1 MADQG
6 QDTEITL
13 GVGKILV
20 MFFGLVVL
28 CGIFFGAGYT
38 IGKNRSSTSQQAGVE
53 QSAPGAVS
61 GGGAKQSPTAA
72 VPQPALKPQ
81 DCATSDGCGQPTS
94 ADLTFYKAVEQKDP
108 NAQLTPAAPA
118 QDKAEVPKPAP
129 EVGKTPSPNL
139 NTPAAGGYV
148 VQVAAV
154 SKQQDAEAL
163 VGALRKKQYP
173 VFIATPG
180 ADRLFHVQAGP
191 FSDVKEAESVRARLV
206 NDGYN
211 PILKR

>member
-6 QDTEITL
+6 SDTEITL
-13 GVGKILV
+13 GPGKILGL
-20 MFFGLVVL
+20 FFGLVIL

-38 IGKNRSSTSQQAGVE
+38 IGKNAATVQQAGLGQMVTGTAAGG
-53 QSAPGAVS
+53 SAKP
-61 GGGAKQSPTAA
+61 SPTAVGQSVA
-72 VPQPALKPQ
+72 KPQ
-81 DCATSDGCGQPTS
+81 DCASGAGCTQPTS

-108 NAQLTPAAPA
+108 NAQLTTA
-118 QDKAEVPKPAP
+118 QGESEEKAAP
-129 EVGKTPSPNL
+129 EVSKDAQPSL
-139 NTPAAGGYV
+139 STPAAGGYV

-163 VGALRKKQYP
+163 AGALRKKQYP

-180 ADRLFHVQAGP
+180 SDRLFHVQAGP
-191 FSDVKEAESVRARLV
+191 FSDVKEAESVRTRLV

>member
-1 MADQG
+1 MADQE

-13 GVGKILV
+13 GAGKVLGL
-20 MFFGLVVL
+20 FFGLVIL

-38 IGKNRSSTSQQAGVE
+38 IGKNAATVQQAGVE
-53 QSAPGAVS
+53 QNAPGGVT
-61 GGGAKQSPTAA
+61 GGGAKPSPTSGAA
-72 VPQPALKPQ
+72 QATKPQ
-81 DCATSDGCGQPTS
+81 DCATGAGCAQPTS
-94 ADLTFYKAVEQKDP
+94 ADLSFYKAVEQKDP
-108 NAQLTPAAPA
+108 NAQLTTPA
-118 QDKAEVPKPAP
+118 QAQPEEAKPSP
-129 EVGKTPSPNL
+129 EVSKAASPNL
-139 NTPAAGGYV
+139 TAPAAGGYV

-163 VGALRKKQYP
+163 LGALRKKQYP

-180 ADRLFHVQAGP
+180 TDRLFHVQAGP
-191 FSDVKEAESVRARLV
+191 FSDVKEAETVRTRLV

>member
-13 GVGKILV
+13 GAGKILV
-20 MFFGLVVL
+20 LFFGLVIL

-38 IGKNRSSTSQQAGVE
+38 IGKNAATAQQAAVGE
-53 QSAPGAVS
+53 NAPGVVTT
-61 GGGAKQSPTAA
+61 GGGAKPSPASNSAQATS
-72 VPQPALKPQ
+72 KPQ
-81 DCATSDGCGQPTS
+81 DCATGAGCTQPTS
-94 ADLTFYKAVEQKDP
+94 ADLSFYKAVEQKDP
-108 NAQLTPAAPA
+108 NAQLTTTAQEEPA
-118 QDKAEVPKPAP
+118 DPKPAP
-129 EVGKTPSPNL
+129 EVSKSAPQNL
-139 NTPAAGGYV
+139 TAPAAGGYV

-180 ADRLFHVQAGP
+180 TDRLFHVQAGP
-191 FSDVKEAESVRARLV
+191 FSDVKEAESVRTRLV